1 MSRKRPGRVALR
13 RIVAGMFVFVGLFV
27 FFFGLGY
34 GSVVVTLAGVAVGLL
49 AVAFRLVSTLRGS
62 IRRWVV
68 GTGRVVHVSAAPPA
82 APYGRCE
89 LQLVVDAPGLP
100 QEMVLIREPRVPV
113 ERWPY
118 PGLELPVEV
127 AADDVRNVR
136 ILWPDSILEEDDS
149 AWGDDQPAPAPAVP
163 PGTHLDPPDLE
174 IDLDLDEQ
182 PAARRQPVG
191 APGRGGW
198 DPGRMPHPTLTDDAR
213 VPRPR
218 PRPGPGPRPRSS
230 RAATVEPDPL
240 GNYPSAHPGPGG
252 SIHRV
257 GVTLLVTDLERSV
270 GFYRDTLGF
279 HEADRGA
286 GTVVLASGDTRLVL
300 FESGQMEPV
309 NRRVA
314 HLNLDVGD
322 IDTVY
327 AELKAAGVR
336 FTYPPKVVNRGA
348 RLEQW
353 AATFRDPDGHGIAL
367 TQWRAR

>member
-1 MSRKRPGRVALR
+1 
-13 RIVAGMFVFVGLFV
+13 
-27 FFFGLGY
+27 
-34 GSVVVTLAGVAVGLL
+34 
-49 AVAFRLVSTLRGS
+49 
-62 IRRWVV
+62 
-68 GTGRVVHVSAAPPA
+68 
-82 APYGRCE
+82 
-89 LQLVVDAPGLP
+89 
-100 QEMVLIREPRVPV
+100 
-113 ERWPY
+113 
-118 PGLELPVEV
+118 
-127 AADDVRNVR
+127 
-136 ILWPDSILEEDDS
+136 
-149 AWGDDQPAPAPAVP
+149 
-163 PGTHLDPPDLE
+163 
-174 IDLDLDEQ
+174 
-182 PAARRQPVG
+182 
-191 APGRGGW
+191 
-198 DPGRMPHPTLTDDAR
+198 
-213 VPRPR
+213 
-218 PRPGPGPRPRSS
+218 
-230 RAATVEPDPL
+230 L